1 LETKKKQYIRKFVQ
15 LGEHENNGTWLLHE
29 VHPNHYDGYYDTEP
43 TRSKIGLSITGQ
55 KNSCTIDEQHRDMLD
70 SLNTLERLLHITS
83 YRSKEAFNFKEFVEL
98 GLALAEHNLDYEKI
112 LEDALKKHK
121 IKKELKNG

>member
-1 LETKKKQYIRKFVQ
+1 METNKKQYIRKFVQ

-55 KNSCTIDEQHRDMLD
+55 KNSCYIEDQHRDMLD
-70 SLNTLERLLHITS
+70 SLNTLERLLQINTS
-83 YRSKEAFNFKEFVEL
+83 TRRNFDFKEFIEL
-98 GLALAEHNLDYEKI
+98 GLALAKHDLDYEKV

-121 IKKELKNG
+121 IVEELKK